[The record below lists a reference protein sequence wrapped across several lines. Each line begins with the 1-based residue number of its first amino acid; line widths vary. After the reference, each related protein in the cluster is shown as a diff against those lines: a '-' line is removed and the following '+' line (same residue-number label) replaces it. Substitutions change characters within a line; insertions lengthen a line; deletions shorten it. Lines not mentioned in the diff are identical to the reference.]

1 MIDVKRFTA
10 ALSITLLLTL
20 SSGYA
25 DSKTIPV
32 EQHAKKSGVKVLKSS
47 YDYLGS
53 LKKYAFTATVTNE
66 VEIDGEKIVG
76 KRISKAKVK
85 RPDQFRVDTKSDYID
100 RTVYLSE
107 GLFTMM
113 DNKEKYYAHV
123 KTSTNIDKTLEYINK
138 KLGIVL
144 PLSTLFHSDMSK
156 YIHPKKVQ
164 YFGTKMLGDVECD
177 YIAFRQ
183 KNTVIHLWIE
193 NSSTPLIRSA
203 VVMTNAADGKGTTK
217 MFIQWDTD
225 PDFSDDVFKFKAPKG
240 ASNVSIKPVK

>member
-10 ALSITLLLTL
+10 VLSVTLLLIL

-25 DSKTIPV
+25 ESNTMAA
-32 EQHAKKSGVKVLKSS
+32 EQNEQKNGVKVLKNS

-66 VEIDGEKIVG
+66 VEVDGKKIVT
-76 KRISKAKVK
+76 KRISNAKVK
-85 RPDQFRVDTKSDYID
+85 RPDQFRIDTKSDYID

-113 DNKEKYYAHV
+113 DNKEKYYANV

-164 YFGTKMLGDVECD
+164 YFG
-177 YIAFRQ
+177 
-183 KNTVIHLWIE
+183 
-193 NSSTPLIRSA
+193 
-203 VVMTNAADGKGTTK
+203 
-217 MFIQWDTD
+217 
-225 PDFSDDVFKFKAPKG
+225 
-240 ASNVSIKPVK
+240 

>member
-32 EQHAKKSGVKVLKSS
+32 EQHTEKSGVKVLKNS

-144 PLSTLFHSDMSK
+144 VVSLFE
-156 YIHPKKVQ
+156 
-164 YFGTKMLGDVECD
+164 LE
-177 YIAFRQ
+177 
-183 KNTVIHLWIE
+183 L
-193 NSSTPLIRSA
+193 
-203 VVMTNAADGKGTTK
+203 
-217 MFIQWDTD
+217 
-225 PDFSDDVFKFKAPKG
+225 APKFFSK
-240 ASNVSIKPVK
+240 ASEQ